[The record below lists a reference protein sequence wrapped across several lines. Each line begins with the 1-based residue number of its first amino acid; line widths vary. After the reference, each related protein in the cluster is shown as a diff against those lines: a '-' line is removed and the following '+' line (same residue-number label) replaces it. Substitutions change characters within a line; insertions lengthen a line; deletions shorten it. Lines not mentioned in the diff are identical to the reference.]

1 MSHDLTAITA
11 PTSMISSAI
20 TAPVH
25 HVLRKDGSR
34 RRSWLLPL
42 ILIVAASSIA
52 SSQVLTPAEIKDPDM
67 RSLQQQYINELKVV
81 GQDIQALPL
90 EYRFYLS
97 RKLDLDESQQQ
108 HAEKTTKK
116 YRQRGRLWDAAR

>member
-25 HVLRKDGSR
+25 RVLRKDGFR
-34 RRSWLLPL
+34 RRGWLLPL
-42 ILIVAASSIA
+42 IIIVAASSIA

-81 GQDIQALPL
+81 GQDIQAPP
-90 EYRFYLS
+90 
-97 RKLDLDESQQQ
+97 
-108 HAEKTTKK
+108 
-116 YRQRGRLWDAAR
+116 LWDWELGLPH